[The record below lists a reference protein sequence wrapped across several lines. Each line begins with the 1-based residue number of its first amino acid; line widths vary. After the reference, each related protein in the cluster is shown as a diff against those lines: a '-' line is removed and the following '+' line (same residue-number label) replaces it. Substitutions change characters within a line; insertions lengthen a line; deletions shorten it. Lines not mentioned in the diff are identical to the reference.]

1 MLAGVVG
8 ELDDKQ
14 VAALHA
20 ATDAVGPGDLWTALL
35 RGLQEVDHLSVGL
48 IAELNGGVRL
58 FSQREFHVVVS
69 LHILL
74 GWKRKPVTGHLF
86 NPLSIKYNCC
96 LHLSLLIA
104 HFKSLEC
111 GVENKNCLGS

>member
-8 ELDDKQ
+8 KLDDKQ

-69 LHILL
+69 LQILL

-86 NPLSIKYNCC
+86 NPLNTTAASISVY
-96 LHLSLLIA
+96 
-104 HFKSLEC
+104 
-111 GVENKNCLGS
+111 

>member
-35 RGLQEVDHLSVGL
+35 RGLQEADHLSVGL
-48 IAELNGGVRL
+48 IAELNGVRL
-58 FSQREFHVVVS
+58 FCQGDFHVVVR

-74 GWKRKPVTGHLF
+74 GWKGKPVTGHLF
-86 NPLSIKYNCC
+86 NPLNTTAASISV
-96 LHLSLLIA
+96 H
-104 HFKSLEC
+104 
-111 GVENKNCLGS
+111 